1 VVLPGL
7 HQRVPDPVGDRHD
20 PREGTLDVLHHE
32 RRGRALSHEAPVRR
46 FRAGGEQRVVP
57 VLADHL
63 VAQGRLQTLVEP
75 FSSAKQHVDDAR
87 VRGHQH
93 AAVDQAHREKAVVSR
108 RPAAQ
113 SSVVVRGEHRGD
125 VATDDPS
132 LGVRDLG
139 NGILGEGKE
148 KRREARA
155 SGERKRRRNEEEK
168 KKGADATSSLVFS
181 RRVRMR
187 LAVFLETELNN
198 KKRAHRLSHLAEVVE
213 APGPLGELEEQA
225 HGGEGEHGGDQG
237 RGEWR
242 GGGGDD

>member
-1 VVLPGL
+1 
-7 HQRVPDPVGDRHD
+7 
-20 PREGTLDVLHHE
+20 
-32 RRGRALSHEAPVRR
+32 
-46 FRAGGEQRVVP
+46 
-57 VLADHL
+57 
-63 VAQGRLQTLVEP
+63 
-75 FSSAKQHVDDAR
+75 
-87 VRGHQH
+87 
-93 AAVDQAHREKAVVSR
+93 
-108 RPAAQ
+108 
-113 SSVVVRGEHRGD
+113 VVVRGEHRGD

-198 KKRAHRLSHLAEVVE
+198 KK
-213 APGPLGELEEQA
+213 ELI
-225 HGGEGEHGGDQG
+225 DSLTLP
-237 RGEWR
+237 R
-242 GGGGDD
+242 